1 MNNSNYD
8 ISNID
13 VTLNIQSNVNYPTTI
28 NILGNPFN
36 PLDTSNATTQYR
48 WNLTGFNFTNENK
61 LTLEYR
67 QSSATIFS
75 VYYTTIFALNVNGV
89 VSALNSLGIGFFT
102 SYVDS
107 GNTYITTYNQNF
119 VFGLLNIFNPSTIT
133 PPPSAIFKGTMSGTS
148 GSVNVWVNASANTY
162 GVPPSFDIAIPLP
175 VTSSDTI
182 RINGVASNSATKKVA
197 YIINLT
203 TGVSAYYV
211 NLNVGDSFNS
221 GNIPVGNNSWELGYI
236 DF

>member
-1 MNNSNYD
+1 MIDKNNDITD
-8 ISNID
+8 ISF
-13 VTLNIQSNVNYPTTI
+13 TLKVQSNVDYPTTI
-28 NILGNPFN
+28 NVLGNPFN
-36 PLDTSNATTQYR
+36 PLDTSNATTEYR
-48 WNLTGFNFTNENK
+48 WNLTSFSFTNENK

-102 SYVDS
+102 SYVES
-107 GNTYITTYNQNF
+107 GSTYITTYNQNF
-119 VFGLLNIFNPSTIT
+119 VFGLLNIFNPSTIAA
-133 PPPSAIFKGTMSGTS
+133 PPSAILKATMSGTI
-148 GSVNVWVNASANTY
+148 GQVQYFVNASSSILN
-162 GVPPSFDIAIPLP
+162 PPPFDVLIPLP
-175 VTSSDTI
+175 VTSTTDTI
-182 RINGVASNSATKKVA
+182 KISGTASNASSKKVA

-203 TGVSAYYV
+203 TGATSYYV

-221 GNIPVGNNSWELGYI
+221 GNILVGNNSWEMGYM